1 MEKNETFIL
10 IDLIFWPSILKVVL
24 LYKLFNMFFNKNLNF
39 KISLLVESIEKS
51 KKKVVCY

>member
-24 LYKLFNMFFNKNLNF
+24 LYKLFNMFFNINLNF